1 MIINYSPQYRSDAPL
16 TLAKQGDTL
25 SINSTSVD
33 LSPLPVARKLPFEEC
48 QNGHPFLLEAQ
59 RNDDGQLEVTVL
71 LPYGPGAS
79 SAVTFP
85 QPVTVIEDGDIEVP
99 T

>member
-1 MIINYSPQYRSDAPL
+1 MILKFSPQYRSDGPL
-16 TLAKQGDTL
+16 TLTKQGDTL
-25 SINSTSVD
+25 IINGISVD
-33 LSPLPVARKLPFEEC
+33 FSPLHVGYKLPRAEC

-59 RNDDGQLEVTVL
+59 RNEGGILEVTIL

-79 SAVTFP
+79 SAVEFP

-99 T
+99 V